1 MLKKQGLYL
10 PEFEH
15 DNCGAGFI
23 CSLTGKRS
31 NDIIHKAL
39 EILVK
44 LEHRGAVSS
53 DGVTGDGAGILIDI
67 PHKFFKIF
75 CEFDLPE
82 AGEYAVSNVF
92 LPKKENQRQYCID
105 VFEKEIQNQGLKL
118 IGWRDVPVNSDV
130 LGKIAKITEPFVKQI
145 FIGKSSEAQ
154 TEREFN
160 LKLYAARKIAEHTIY
175 DSKLS
180 EAKFFYLP
188 SLSTKIIIFKGLL
201 MPEHINEYY
210 LDLFNSALDT
220 RLALVHQRFST
231 NTFPTWDLAQPFR
244 YICHNGE
251 INTVRG
257 NVSRMFSREEIMKS
271 PLFGEDIKKIIPT
284 ILRGK
289 SDSATLDMV
298 VELLLM
304 TGRSLPEAMMM
315 LVPEAWEKN
324 PNMSD
329 AKKAFYEFNS
339 CLMEP
344 WDGPASIPFTDGNFI
359 GAVLDRNGLRPSRYT
374 VTKKGNV
381 IMSSET
387 GVVDIKPENVEFH
400 GRLEPGKMFLVNMSE
415 GRIVNDEEIKEEI
428 ASKYPYRKWLDEN
441 LVHLRDLSAK
451 QGHIE
456 YDEIELKKR
465 EVVFGYTEEDLNT
478 IIRPMAQLGKEPIG
492 SMGSDTPIAIL
503 SERPQLIYNYF
514 KQLFAQVTNPP
525 LDGIREELITDIS
538 LTLGSDVNLFDIN
551 AEHCKKLKIQ
561 NPVISKHDLDK
572 IRDYDTNPDF
582 KVESI
587 SMLYEVN
594 RGLNELEVAL
604 ENLVTKASKAI
615 DEGANII
622 ILSDR
627 FVDENHA
634 PIPALLACSYVNH
647 ALHKLKKR
655 SRISLIIES
664 AEPREVHH
672 FALLFGYGASAVNPY
687 IVNEIVQEQ
696 INNADLTDLEYL
708 AAIKNYNKAVGKGI
722 LKVMNK

>member
-31 NDIIHKAL
+31 NDIIHKAI

-44 LEHRGAVSS
+44 LEHRGAVSA
-53 DGVTGDGAGILIDI
+53 DGLTGDGAGILIDI

-75 CEFDLPE
+75 CDFELPE
-82 AGEYAVSNVF
+82 QGEYAVSNVF
-92 LPKKENQRQYCID
+92 LPRKDNQRQFCID
-105 VFEKEIQNQGLKL
+105 IFEKEIKSQGLRL
-118 IGWRDVPVNSDV
+118 IGWRDVPVNSEI
-130 LGKIAKITEPFVKQI
+130 LGDIAKLTEPFVKQV
-145 FIGKSSEAQ
+145 FIGKTDKKQ
-154 TEREFN
+154 LDKTFN
-160 LKLYAARKIAEHTIY
+160 LKLFAARKIAEHTIY
-175 DSKLS
+175 NSKLS
-180 EAKFFYLP
+180 ESKVFYVP
-188 SLSTKIIIFKGLL
+188 SLSTRIIIFKGLL
-201 MPEHINEYY
+201 KPEHINEYY

-251 INTVRG
+251 INTLRG
-257 NVSRMFSREEIMKS
+257 NVSRMFSREEIMQS
-271 PLFGEDIKKIIPT
+271 DLFGDEIKKIIPT
-284 ILRGK
+284 ILKGK

-329 AKKAFYEFNS
+329 AKKAFYEYNS

-400 GRLEPGKMFLVNMSE
+400 GRLEPGKMFLVDMNE
-415 GRIVNDEEIKEEI
+415 GRIVNDEEIKEKI
-428 ASKYPYRKWLDEN
+428 AAKHPYRKWLNEN
-441 LVHLRDLSAK
+441 LVHLRDISAK
-451 QGHIE
+451 KGPIK
-456 YDEIELKKR
+456 YDEIDLKKR
-465 EVVFGYTEEDLNT
+465 EIIFGYTKEDLNT
-478 IIRPMAQLGKEPIG
+478 IINPMAQLGKEPIG

-538 LTLGSDVNLFDIN
+538 LTLGSDVNIFDIH
-551 AEHCKKLKIQ
+551 ADHCKKLKIQ

-572 IRDYDTNPDF
+572 IRDFDSNPNF
-582 KVESI
+582 KIESI

-594 RGLNELEVAL
+594 RGLNELEIAL
-604 ENLVTKASKAI
+604 ENLVSKASKAI

-627 FVDENHA
+627 YVDENHA

-647 ALHKLKKR
+647 ALHKLNKR
-655 SRISLIIES
+655 SKISLIIES

-672 FALLFGYGASAVNPY
+672 FALLFGFGASAVNPY
-687 IVNEIVQEQ
+687 IVNEIVEKQ
-696 INNADLTDLEYL
+696 
-708 AAIKNYNKAVGKGI
+708 
-722 LKVMNK
+722 